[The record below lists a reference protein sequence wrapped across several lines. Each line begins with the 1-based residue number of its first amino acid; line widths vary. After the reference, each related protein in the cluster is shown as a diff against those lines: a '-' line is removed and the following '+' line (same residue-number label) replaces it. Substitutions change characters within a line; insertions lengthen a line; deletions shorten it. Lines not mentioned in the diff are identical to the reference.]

1 MIRAYAFRFYPNSKQ
16 SERLEETLELCRVLY
31 NAALEQRRYARH
43 LGQPISY
50 HIQQNQLPEL
60 KGALKEF
67 KQVYSQVLQNV
78 LRRVDFAFKNFFD
91 RCSRRK
97 RGERIKAGYP
107 RFKSSWRYNSFTYPQ
122 DGFKILPSGHIF
134 LSKVGKL
141 RVFMHRKIAGEIK
154 TLTLKRDHVGDW
166 FVVVTARLADVAQIQ
181 PKSALGV
188 DIGLKNLVTLS
199 SGDEVE
205 APKFFRESE
214 LKLRRAQKAFSH
226 KFPGSNNRKKA
237 RLRLAKIHRKI
248 GRQRD
253 DFLHKLS
260 RNLVR
265 KTDLLIFENLHI
277 SDMTKNR
284 KLAKSIHDASWGTLI
299 RYASYKASSAGKKV
313 EQIDPRGTTQRC
325 SGCGRSVKKS
335 LSDRVHRCPTCGLV
349 FDRDLNAALNILDV
363 GRGTPELKPAETRPP
378 PPPPD
383 SRGEH
388 RAEEAGSPRLVVGGC
403 HE

>member
-1 MIRAYAFRFYPNSKQ
+1 MIRVYAFRFYPNSEQ
-16 SERLEETLELCRVLY
+16 SRRLEETLELCRLLY
-31 NAALEQRRYARH
+31 NAALEQRRYARDF
-43 LGQPISY
+43 GEPISY

-78 LRRVDFAFKNFFD
+78 LRRVNFAFKNFFD
-91 RCSRRK
+91 RGSRRR

-107 RFKSSWRYNSFTYPQ
+107 RFKPPGRYNSFTYPQ
-122 DGFKILPSGHIF
+122 DGFKILPCGHIS
-134 LSKVGKL
+134 LSKIGKL

-166 FVVVTARLADVAQIQ
+166 FVVITARLADVAPIQ
-181 PKSALGV
+181 PRSALGV

-199 SGDEVE
+199 SGDQVE
-205 APKFFRESE
+205 TPKFFRDSE
-214 LKLRRAQKAFSH
+214 MKLRLAQKAFSR
-226 KFPGSNNRKKA
+226 KLPGSNNGKRA
-237 RLRLAKIHRKI
+237 RLKLAKIHRKI

-260 RNLVR
+260 RNLIR
-265 KTDLLIFENLHI
+265 KTDLLIFEDLHI
-277 SDMTKNR
+277 SNMAKNK

-313 EQIDPRGTTQRC
+313 DQIDPRGTTERC
-325 SGCGRSVKKS
+325 SGCGSSVKKS
-335 LSDRVHRCPTCGLV
+335 LSDRVHRCPTCGLIL
-349 FDRDLNAALNILDV
+349 DRDLNAALNILDV

-378 PPPPD
+378 PPV
-383 SRGEH
+383 SGGEH
-388 RAEEAGSPRLVVGGC
+388 HAEEAGSPRLVVGGC